1 MILSGLIVSTLLWA
15 NLSSVYVWVV
25 LLRDA
30 RLRR

>member
-15 NLSSVYVWVV
+15 NLANVYVWIV
-25 LLRDA
+25 LLRHR